1 VHDRRVVVFS
11 GGGTGGHLYPALAV
25 ADELRSLHP
34 DVRTLFI
41 GSRRGIEGRILAERG
56 EWHLLLPVQGL
67 DRSRPARSLLGV
79 AGLVGSIFRTLRLFV
94 DLRPEAVVVT
104 GGYAS
109 APAGIAA
116 VLTGTPLV
124 LQEPNAVPGLVT
136 KLLSRWAARVHV
148 AFPEAVD
155 RLPAGRDRAVVS
167 GNPVRP
173 PSDIERGQARA
184 RLDLPEGATVLLVV
198 GGSQGARAV
207 NDVLLEAVRSVVTGG
222 LDRVEGLHVLWATGP
237 AHHEHIRDELE
248 AMGEAAEWVVPVPYI
263 DDMPVALVASDL
275 ALARAG
281 ATFTAELLVE
291 GLPAVLV
298 PLPSAAEDHQARN
311 AESIAAAG
319 AAVVLPQAELTP
331 DRLWSVVGSL
341 TSDVSRLSAM
351 RRAALEFA
359 RPEATRRIAESV
371 ARTMTSGT
379 EAA

>member
-1 VHDRRVVVFS
+1 MHDRRVVVFS

-25 ADELRSLHP
+25 ADELRSLQP
-34 DVRTLFI
+34 DVRALFI

-79 AGLVGSIFRTLRLFV
+79 AGIVGSIVRTLRLFAE
-94 DLRPEAVVVT
+94 LRPEAVVVT

-136 KLLSRWAARVHV
+136 KLLSRWGARIHV
-148 AFPEAVD
+148 SFPEAVD
-155 RLPAGRDRAVVS
+155 RLPAGRERTVVS

-173 PSDIERGQARA
+173 RSEIERGLARA
-184 RLDLPEGATVLLVV
+184 RLDLPEHAKVLLVV

-207 NDVLLEAVRSVVTGG
+207 NDTLLETVRSIAAGS
-222 LDRVEGLHVLWATGP
+222 LDPVEGLHVLWATGP
-237 AHHEHIRDELE
+237 AHHEGIRNELE

-298 PLPSAAEDHQARN
+298 PLPSAAEDHQTRN
-311 AESIAAAG
+311 AESLAAAG
-319 AAVVLPQAELTP
+319 AAVVLPQSELTP
-331 DRLWSVVGSL
+331 ARLWSVVASL
-341 TSDVSRLSAM
+341 TSDAPRLAEMS
-351 RRAALEFA
+351 RAALGLA
-359 RPEATRRIAESV
+359 RPEAARRIAESV
-371 ARTMTSGT
+371 ASCMTSGT
-379 EAA
+379 EAT

>member
-1 VHDRRVVVFS
+1 MHDRRVVVFS

-25 ADELRSLHP
+25 ADELRALHP
-34 DVRTLFI
+34 EVRALFI

-67 DRSRPARSLLGV
+67 DRSRPFRSLLGV
-79 AGLVGSIFRTLRLFV
+79 AGVVGSIARTLRLFAE
-94 DLRPEAVVVT
+94 LRPEAVVVT

-136 KLLSRWAARVHV
+136 KLLSRWAAHVHV

-155 RLPAGRDRAVVS
+155 RLPAGRERAVVT

-173 PSDIERGQARA
+173 RSEIERGQARA
-184 RLDLPEGATVLLVV
+184 RLGLPEHATVLLVV

-207 NDVLLEAVRSVVTGG
+207 NDALLEAVRSVASGA
-222 LDRVEGLHVLWATGP
+222 LERPAELHVLWATGP
-237 AHHEHIRDELE
+237 AHHDRIRGELE
-248 AMGEAAEWVVPVPYI
+248 AMGEGAEWVVPVPYI

-311 AESIAAAG
+311 AESLAAAG
-319 AAVVLPQAELTP
+319 AAVVLPQAEMTP
-331 DRLWSVVGSL
+331 TRLWSAVASL
-341 TSDVSRLSAM
+341 TSDAPRLAVM
-351 RRAALEFA
+351 RRVALGLA
-359 RPEATRRIAESV
+359 RPEAAGRIAESV
-371 ARTMTSGT
+371 ARSMTSGT
-379 EAA
+379 EAT